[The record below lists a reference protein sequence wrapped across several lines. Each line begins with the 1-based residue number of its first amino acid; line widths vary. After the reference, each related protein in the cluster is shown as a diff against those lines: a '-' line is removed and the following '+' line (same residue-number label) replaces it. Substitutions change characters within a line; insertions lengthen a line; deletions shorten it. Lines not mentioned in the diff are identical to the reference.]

1 MFETNH
7 IRCQFVN
14 PVLLSSRV
22 FNKLYFK
29 MEDVSAKLLLLSEV
43 RWWYKGKVSKHA
55 QNLQEE
61 VKFC

>member
-1 MFETNH
+1 
-7 IRCQFVN
+7 
-14 PVLLSSRV
+14 
-22 FNKLYFK
+22 

>member
-7 IRCQFVN
+7 MRCQFVS

-29 MEDVSAKLLLLSEV
+29 MEDASAKLQLLSEV
-43 RWWYKGKVSKHA
+43 RWLYKRKLSKHS

-61 VKFC
+61 VKFF